1 MLNLETSS
9 VHTANPLAD
18 STDSANP
25 LIESNDPFGA
35 SRLPLYNNATF
46 EYASSDMLAKVSK
59 NMAFGDG
66 DENNIA
72 R

>member
-1 MLNLETSS
+1 MIHLETSS

-18 STDSANP
+18 SGNP
-25 LIESNDPFGA
+25 LVRSNDPFGA

-59 NMAFGDG
+59 NMAFGYVYTRSS
-66 DENNIA
+66 NPT
-72 R
+72 